1 MESAAVRAL
10 GALAQES
17 RLEVF
22 RALARVAPEGLA
34 AGTLADELGVPP
46 STLSFHLDHLL
57 NAGLVRRERDGRSLV
72 YSLDVGAVNELIWFV
87 GEDACQGNVALAVD
101 PLARIRER
109 VDAAKA
115 PAGRPRVLFLCS
127 RNSARSQMAEAILRR
142 EAGDRF
148 EVHSC
153 GLRPAPID
161 PLTLRVIEEAGL
173 DVSPLRSKDLG
184 DFLGKL
190 SIHHA
195 IIVCEAAND
204 HCPKLHPFA
213 LHLHHWPFPD
223 PVEVEGTGDE
233 RLAAFRGGARRDR
246 GADSRLAPGGA
257 AVHLHPLGQE
267 ERMRVGIN
275 GFGRM
280 GRLVM
285 RAAWDREDLDVVAV
299 NEPSA
304 TVDTMALLLEFD
316 SVQGRWD
323 RACSGATDA
332 LVVDGERVAW
342 SSHRSPVEIPWRELG
357 VELVLECSGRFR
369 RSATL
374 TPHLERGA
382 SRVVVSAPVKDG
394 PPNIVV
400 GVNHDAFDL
409 AAEPVVTAA
418 SCTTNCLAPLV
429 RVLQDGIG
437 VVRGSVTTIHDP
449 TNSQRVVDAPH
460 EDPRRARSAL
470 VNLVPTTTNSAT
482 AVTLIVPELAGKLD
496 SVAIRAPVLNA
507 SIVDGVFQVE
517 RHTTV
522 EEVNGL
528 FEAAS
533 RSERL
538 RGILGYETRPLVSSD
553 YARDPRSGVVDA
565 LSTRVTDARLVKVL
579 AWYDNEWGYANRLAE
594 LAGLVAASAG
604 APARGASA

>member
-1 MESAAVRAL
+1 
-10 GALAQES
+10 
-17 RLEVF
+17 
-22 RALARVAPEGLA
+22 
-34 AGTLADELGVPP
+34 
-46 STLSFHLDHLL
+46 
-57 NAGLVRRERDGRSLV
+57 
-72 YSLDVGAVNELIWFV
+72 
-87 GEDACQGNVALAVD
+87 
-101 PLARIRER
+101 
-109 VDAAKA
+109 
-115 PAGRPRVLFLCS
+115 
-127 RNSARSQMAEAILRR
+127 
-142 EAGDRF
+142 
-148 EVHSC
+148 
-153 GLRPAPID
+153 
-161 PLTLRVIEEAGL
+161 
-173 DVSPLRSKDLG
+173 
-184 DFLGKL
+184 
-190 SIHHA
+190 
-195 IIVCEAAND
+195 
-204 HCPKLHPFA
+204 
-213 LHLHHWPFPD
+213 
-223 PVEVEGTGDE
+223 
-233 RLAAFRGGARRDR
+233 
-246 GADSRLAPGGA
+246 
-257 AVHLHPLGQE
+257 
-267 ERMRVGIN
+267 MRVGIN

-280 GRLVM
+280 GRLAM
-285 RAAWDREDLDVVAV
+285 RAAWGREDLHIVAV
-299 NEPSA
+299 NEPNA
-304 TVDTMALLLEFD
+304 TAETMALLLEFD

-342 SSHRSPVEIPWRELG
+342 TSHRSPAEIPWRELG

-369 RSATL
+369 KSATL

-382 SRVVVSAPVKDG
+382 ARVVVSAPVKDG

-429 RVLQDGIG
+429 RVLHDGIG

-449 TNSQRVVDAPH
+449 TNSQPVVDAPH
-460 EDPRRARSAL
+460 GDPRRARSAL
-470 VNLVPTTTNSAT
+470 VNLVPTSTNSAT

-517 RHTTV
+517 RDTTV
-522 EEVNGL
+522 AEVNGL

-565 LSTRVTDARLVKVL
+565 LSTRVTDGRLVKVL
-579 AWYDNEWGYANRLAE
+579 AWYDNEWGYANRLVE

-604 APARGASA
+604 APARGARA